1 MKMLSVDE
9 EYFYR
14 AFPSAVAFI
23 LAASLRKELY
33 GLLRTADLGR
43 SEGERKRIEELKH
56 APACQEPWF
65 IRKLEDEKLAAE

>member
-1 MKMLSVDE
+1 MMRMLLADE
-9 EYFYR
+9 EYFVR
-14 AFPSAVAFI
+14 EFASAAAFT

-33 GLLRTADLGR
+33 GLLRTADLSR

-65 IRKLEDEKLAAE
+65 IRKLEDEKLAL